1 MLIQSGCHLWIE
13 KFLLIVDGSKYNV
26 SQQCQE
32 ELEMSKTNYVNDV
45 PNMWKEC
52 RELATEFLSDL
63 EHFINQVFAC
73 NEQFRYWSIFLDKL
87 IPIVNDLTL
96 SIRES
101 NWLLY
106 LFTLRR
112 AMPLFFA
119 FVPSN
124 FS

>member
-63 EHFINQVFAC
+63 EHFIYIL
-73 NEQFRYWSIFLDKL
+73 EY
-87 IPIVNDLTL
+87 
-96 SIRES
+96 
-101 NWLLY
+101 
-106 LFTLRR
+106 
-112 AMPLFFA
+112 
-119 FVPSN
+119 

>member
-13 KFLLIVDGSKYNV
+13 KFLLIVDGSKYV

-106 LFTLRR
+106 LFALRR

>member
-13 KFLLIVDGSKYNV
+13 KFLLIVDGSKYV

-63 EHFINQVFAC
+63 EHFTYIL
-73 NEQFRYWSIFLDKL
+73 EY
-87 IPIVNDLTL
+87 
-96 SIRES
+96 
-101 NWLLY
+101 
-106 LFTLRR
+106 
-112 AMPLFFA
+112 
-119 FVPSN
+119 